1 MENTLERNKAVV
13 IRFNKEFIEQGNA
26 ACFTDLVSDELVN
39 HAAPGAG
46 ALGAAAPGAP
56 SGPESMIYFLHD
68 VLRVGFPDIT
78 VNILDQVAENDKVT
92 TRKEFHGTHT
102 GEFMGIPASNKKVVI
117 KVIDI
122 IRLRDGKYVEHWGM
136 SNLAEVMQQ
145 IAG

>member
-1 MENTLERNKAVV
+1 MENTLEKNKAVV
-13 IRFNKEFIEQGNA
+13 VRFNKEFIEQGNA
-26 ACFTDLVSDELVN
+26 ACFADLVADDLVN
-39 HAAPGAG
+39 HAAPSGAP
-46 ALGAAAPGAP
+46 APG
-56 SGPESMIYFLHD
+56 SGPESMIHFLHHI
-68 VLRVGFPDIT
+68 LRVGFPDIT

-136 SNLAEVMQQ
+136 SNLAEVMQE